1 MRKYLLVAVVLAL
14 LPSQALAG
22 ISCRGDHRRGA
33 SAYFSSPIGR
43 VSLNSQDL
51 DLTRGTYTLDKIC
64 KDSGNISLLYMRQDD
79 TRDFYYL
86 VLTSEVLNFINS
98 LPEER

>member
-1 MRKYLLVAVVLAL
+1 MQKYLLVALIAVF

-33 SAYFSSPIGR
+33 SAYFSSPVGR

-51 DLTRGTYTLDKIC
+51 DLARGNYTLDKIC
-64 KDSGNISLLYMRQDD
+64 KDSGNVALLYMRQDD

-86 VLTSEVLNFINS
+86 VLTSEVMNFINS